1 MDHLL
6 KWYVRL
12 RYPQYRKAYR
22 LTFDPDGFHHYPF
35 ELKAHLKGLSK
46 DTLVASLRKDLATY
60 AVPGMNEELT
70 HTLEALAEGILT
82 LPYTLDFITELIATG
97 RLSRKS
103 KMILLAIIAYLVSP
117 VDVIPEGALRGAG
130 YADDVIFASIALN
143 EIVLEAERQEIAEA
157 WGAHRG
163 HIEHLYTVSSF
174 ARENLAELHKQVL
187 TMYKR
192 IFI

>member
-22 LTFDPDGFHHYPF
+22 LTFYPDGFHHYPF

-46 DTLVASLRKDLATY
+46 EALVTSLRRDLATY
-60 AVPGMNEELT
+60 SVPGMDGELT
-70 HTLEALAEGILT
+70 HTFEALAEGILT
-82 LPYTLDFITELIATG
+82 LPYTLDCITELITTG

-103 KMILLAIIAYLVSP
+103 KMILLAIVAYLVSP

-143 EIVLEAERQEIAEA
+143 EIVLARERQEIAEE
-157 WGAHRG
+157 WGAHLA
-163 HIEHLYTVSSF
+163 HLEHLYTVSSF
-174 ARENLAELHKQVL
+174 TRENLAELHKQVV